1 MRRLLIALSML
12 SALLLSGCYSNF
24 EAPAKYTPTTMKA
37 TTTIKALKA
46 LYHSPVAGSGNSG
59 TLVIDSLVIS
69 GVVISSDRDG
79 NLYRTLYIQDE
90 TGGIEIKIGKSGL
103 YNDYPVGMRLYV
115 LCKDLMLGSYGGM
128 VGIGW
133 NDETNDYETAYLDVQ
148 RIIDTHIFKG
158 EVESAPAP
166 VEISTASGITS
177 SNVGKLVKIVGAKV
191 RTVTATSKSTG
202 TKVETNGTAYIDGTS
217 YAMSTWAVSAS
228 SELGSGSA
236 YSGNQNYFV
245 GTRYL
250 VVRTS
255 GYAKFADETAPAIG
269 STVDMTGILTIYN
282 STYQLVLNSSSDV
295 VVK

>member
-1 MRRLLIALSML
+1 MKKMFLALSML
-12 SALLLSGCYSNF
+12 SVMLLSGCYSTF
-24 EAPAKYTPTTMKA
+24 EAPAKYTPSKMTA
-37 TTTIKALKA
+37 NTTIKALKA
-46 LYHSPVAGSGNSG
+46 LYKVPTTTSEYSG
-59 TLVIDSLVIS
+59 TLVTDSLVIS
-69 GVVISSDRDG
+69 GVVISSDKEG

-103 YNDYPVGMRLYV
+103 YNDYPVGMRLNV
-115 LCKDLMLGSYGGM
+115 LCKDLMLGSYGTM
-128 VGIGW
+128 IGIGW
-133 NDETNDYETAYLDVQ
+133 NDETKQYETAYIDVQ
-148 RIIDTHIFKG
+148 RIIDTHIFRG
-158 EVESAPAP
+158 EMEGAPTP
-166 VEISTASGITS
+166 VEISTSAGITS

-191 RTVTATSKSTG
+191 RSVTATSLSSG
-202 TKVETNGTAYIDGTS
+202 AKVETNGTVYIDGIS

-228 SELGSGSA
+228 STIGNGTA
-236 YSGNQNYFV
+236 YSGNQNYYV

-255 GYAKFADETAPAIG
+255 GYSKFADETAPAIG

>member
-1 MRRLLIALSML
+1 TTSKAVKGL
-12 SALLLSGCYSNF
+12 F
-24 EAPAKYTPTTMKA
+24 KAPVSTSEY
-37 TTTIKALKA
+37 
-46 LYHSPVAGSGNSG
+46 SG
-59 TLVIDSLVIS
+59 TLIPDSLMIS
-69 GVVISSDRDG
+69 GVVISSDKEG

-115 LCKDLMLGSYGGM
+115 LCKDLMLGSYGTM

-133 NDETNDYETAYLDVQ
+133 NDETKQYETAYIDVQ

-158 EVESAPAP
+158 EMEGAPTP
-166 VEISTASGITS
+166 VEISTSAGITS

-191 RTVTATSKSTG
+191 RSVTATSLSSG
-202 TKVETNGTAYIDGTS
+202 AKVETNGTVYIDGIS

-228 SELGSGSA
+228 STIGNGTA
-236 YSGNQNYFV
+236 YSGNQNYYV

-255 GYAKFADETAPAIG
+255 GYSKFADETAPAIG

-282 STYQLVLNSSSDV
+282 TTYQLVLNSSSDV